1 MPIRATRF
9 AVVLLTIPL
18 LLAVVPIGT
27 ARAEEEDFR
36 SALAR
41 VDAALQTNPRRVAS
55 RALLT
60 CRDRRDLSAL
70 QYQTGDEVRA
80 KRSLAYCFSL
90 LGIPATVDMSNRE
103 REQDRA
109 ERAAQEAERKRQAG
123 AVREYEKALAL
134 EPDLARGLEIYREC
148 AVCHGAEA
156 WGLPGAGV
164 PQLAGQHRRV
174 LIEQLADIRAGNREN
189 QIMLPYATVEAIG
202 GAQAVS
208 DVTGYIDT
216 LEITVDNGKGPGTK
230 LALGEKLYAEKCQTC
245 HGPDGGGDG
254 AARIPRIQAQHYYY
268 LVAQFEQIRD
278 GRRRIENTDKLE
290 VVKSLDDAQISAI
303 MDHVSRLVPPEGLQ
317 APPGWR
323 NPDFLPALAGQ

>member
-1 MPIRATRF
+1 MFVRPTRF
-9 AVVLLTIPL
+9 AVILLTIPL
-18 LLAVVPIGT
+18 LLAVVPVGT
-27 ARAEEEDFR
+27 GRAAEESFQ

-41 VDAALQTNPRRVAS
+41 VDAALQTNPNRVAN

-70 QYQTGDEVRA
+70 QFQTGDAVRA
-80 KRSLAYCFSL
+80 KRSLAYCFNL
-90 LGIPATVDMSNRE
+90 LGIPAKVDMSNKE
-103 REQDRA
+103 SEQKKADRA
-109 ERAAQEAERKRQAG
+109 AEEAERKRQA
-123 AVREYEKALAL
+123 AAAREYQRAL
-134 EPDLARGLEIYREC
+134 ELKPDLARGLEIYRDC

-156 WGLPGAGV
+156 WGMPGAGV
-164 PQLAGQHRRV
+164 PQLAGQHRSV

-189 QIMLPYATVEAIG
+189 QIMLPYATAEAIG

-216 LEITVDNGKGPGTK
+216 LEITVDNGKGPGTE
-230 LALGEKLYAEKCQTC
+230 LAQGKRLYAEKCQRC
-245 HGPDGGGDG
+245 HDLEGDG
-254 AARIPRIQAQHYYY
+254 DAERRIPRIQAQHYHY

-290 VVKSLDDAQISAI
+290 VVKSLDDAQIRAI

-323 NPDFLPALAGQ
+323 NPDFLPPLAGQ